1 MVRVLFLLL
10 FFPLFLMSAVPD
22 DISSNQRAWYD
33 AVDIDA
39 DGDYT
44 DNPVGGSAISLWKD
58 KSGQNNDVSST
69 GDANPSYVNNSPE
82 ASRNGVDFDGS
93 NDFLKDSNDIWSGSV
108 SSSEIFIVSKVDR
121 YRQSFIFSSMTS
133 HHHRL
138 SSHLPWGGDSDP
150 GTSYFDHG
158 QCCGNPARLSGNISM
173 NNWSQYFWHFI
184 AEGSTYQAIVQDGK
198 VKLSDSNGVGVY
210 DSAGG
215 AFSLGQKT
223 HNGGNFYGGEIYE
236 AIFYQQS
243 LNTAQRRIM
252 SAYLSAKWNK
262 SFASSPTYADV
273 YNGDD
278 SGDYDFFVGGIG
290 QESDGSQL
298 VGTSQGLT
306 ITNNDFLANGKYVL
320 AGVNYLTG
328 TPQTGIEETGWL
340 GDNDTTNSYE
350 YRASRLW
357 YIDNTGT
364 GGTVNLSFSASA
376 MGIPVENGSE
386 YGLLCRNGTEE
397 DFLEV
402 AVGHMVSGEVAFDY
416 LPTDD
421 VCTIGKKV
429 DMSISKSSC
438 VIEDGVSS
446 STHAKRI
453 PGATIRYALEVNN
466 YRSSEV
472 TTVLVEDAL
481 ISQFDETTIQNL
493 QVQNGACDC
502 IGITSASNNGV
513 NGSSNGETP
522 IVLDFGTVLGSIS
535 SEPVKECGYFE
546 VNIK

>member
-1 MVRVLFLLL
+1 VVRVLFLLL

-58 KSGQNNDVSST
+58 KSGQNNDVSSS

-262 SFASSPTYADV
+262 AFASSPTYVDV
-273 YNGDD
+273 YVGDD
-278 SGDYDFFVGGIG
+278 YDYDFFVGGIG
-290 QESDGSQL
+290 KESDGSQTI
-298 VGTSQGLT
+298 GTSQGLT
-306 ITNNDFLANGKYVL
+306 ITNNNFLANGKYVL

-386 YGLLCRNGTEE
+386 YGLLCRNGTGG
-397 DFLEV
+397 DFFEV
-402 AVGHMVSGEVAFDY
+402 AVGHMVSSEVAFDY

-421 VCTIGKKV
+421 ICTIGKKV
-429 DMSISKSSC
+429 DMSISKTSC
-438 VIEDGVSS
+438 VLSDLVNA
-446 STHAKRI
+446 TVNPKRI
-453 PGATIRYALEVNN
+453 PGAIIRYAIEVKNKGVSVAN
-466 YRSSEV
+466 DVKVSDSVGEN
-472 TTVLVEDAL
+472 
-481 ISQFDETTIQNL
+481 FNETTITNL
-493 QVQNGACDC
+493 QIQSGACDC
-502 IGITSASNNGV
+502 LGIASASDNGA
-513 NGSSNGETP
+513 NGTSDGINP
-522 IVLDFGTVLGSIS
+522 VVLDFGEVLGGSVS
-535 SEPVKECGYFE
+535 APTKECGYFE